1 MPYLYMAVTTLLWAS
16 AGVAGK
22 YLSASLGP
30 LEIALLRNGFAL
42 LFFVPLA
49 LYYARRAKRRNPHP
63 GLEPGRGTMRAYA
76 ISATA
81 GLFGFGLMQGL
92 FFLATSHT
100 LASHVVLIMSCAP
113 LVIHLAD
120 SALQRRRL
128 ALWQLGGHAL
138 ALSGLCIA
146 IGWQPWNGQSLQAGD
161 GYALLAMLAFSAYT
175 LLLRKVPAAPVISPA
190 AANVAA
196 LAAGSFLLLACA
208 WLMRLPLAPAE
219 PTAVQWSVAA
229 YLGLLCTGVANLLY
243 QLSLQQN
250 TTMKHVAII
259 YFQPLAGIA
268 LSAALLGEPLAPA
281 LLAGTAL
288 CTAGVM
294 LNGAGGRRFEPRT
307 GHSRTTESKPLEG

>member
-1 MPYLYMAVTTLLWAS
+1 MPYFFMAATTLLWAS

-42 LFFVPLA
+42 LFFVPPA
-49 LYYARRAKRRNPHP
+49 LYYTRRAKRQGLQAAP
-63 GLEPGRGTMRAYA
+63 GAMRAYA
-76 ISATA
+76 ISAVA

-92 FFLATSHT
+92 FFLAVSHT

-120 SALQRRRL
+120 SVLQRRRI
-128 ALWQLGGHAL
+128 AIWQLGGHML

-146 IGWQPWNGQSLQAGD
+146 IGWQPWNGQALQAGD

-190 AANVAA
+190 AANIAA
-196 LAAGSFLLLACA
+196 LATGSFLLLACA
-208 WLMRLPLAPAE
+208 WLMRLPLTPAE
-219 PTAVQWSVAA
+219 PTAAQWSVAA

-243 QLSLQQN
+243 QLSLQKN
-250 TTMKHVAII
+250 TTLKHVTII
-259 YFQPLAGIA
+259 YFQPLAGIV

-288 CTAGVM
+288 CTVGVM
-294 LNGAGGRRFEPRT
+294 LNGAGGRWIKPRR
-307 GHSRTTESKPLEG
+307 GRGYTTESKPLEG